1 MPEYVQPEERDFF
14 SYLDQLKYEETLK
27 NTDSYLRNVK
37 VVNFELIHH
46 KCRGDP
52 LEKDTKEYFS
62 IENKD
67 FAEYPKN
74 DQKRVIGGAL
84 RNQNSVKQ
92 PIFIQKEAVLNY
104 FLDK

>member
-1 MPEYVQPEERDFF
+1 MTAWIFLFRIITRTISIYRNKYVPGYVPPKERDFF

-27 NTDSYLRNVK
+27 NTDSYFQNVK

-52 LEKDTKEYFS
+52 LKKDTKEHFS

-74 DQKRVIGGAL
+74 DK
-84 RNQNSVKQ
+84 K
-92 PIFIQKEAVLNY
+92 K
-104 FLDK
+104 